1 MIVYDQAKWYG
12 YHKLIQM
19 RGSVLP
25 RTFPRCIVAS
35 LAVLVID
42 YYDMI
47 YFPRSPYAHQV
58 TFPPFFAPRWWLPS
72 SSVLCYQVFTFGLS
86 FLVIMRTTAA
96 IQVEAADEQRGQQ
109 QPSRCMPPEWGQQK
123 GQEQPFRWRRQLEE
137 RQQRSSCN
145 SWRQQK
151 RR

>member
-58 TFPPFFAPRWWLPS
+58 TFPSILCSSLVAPLILGCVLPGVYLRL
-72 SSVLCYQVFTFGLS
+72 VLFGYH
-86 FLVIMRTTAA
+86 
-96 IQVEAADEQRGQQ
+96 E
-109 QPSRCMPPEWGQQK
+109 
-123 GQEQPFRWRRQLEE
+123 
-137 RQQRSSCN
+137 N
-145 SWRQQK
+145 
-151 RR
+151 